1 MRQTPLLA
9 LAALAATLACTP
21 EKPDASRQAVVIAV
35 GEQSQLPVPVLKAT
49 RGRTADD
56 EVADLLFLRLATLK
70 AGGSTSGDSGFEP
83 ELARS
88 WTRRDSVTLVF
99 DLDPRARWHDG
110 KPVTAR
116 DVVFTLGLARDTA
129 FSPTLAG
136 LLSRIDSVAAEGDQ
150 RVVVHYREPYA
161 EQLYDAVYQVQPL
174 PSHLLAGMTK
184 DSMLHSAFVQHPVGD
199 GPYRWVRADGGTLIE
214 LAADD
219 GFFLGRPGIG
229 RVLFRSATDPDARLN
244 MLLSGEADVLA
255 AVVPPLA
262 NADRVTATGSLR
274 LVPVPSTT
282 LVYLLF
288 NTRDP
293 RDTTRPHPILSD
305 VKVRRAITLA
315 LDRPSIVRAVLGP
328 YGAVPYGPVSSLLW
342 VARITPKAGAQD
354 VAEARR
360 LLASAGWAD
369 ANGDGILDKRGR
381 PLRLSINVPAPSAA
395 RKAMAAL
402 VQEQLRQAGIQ
413 ADLAILDGPVHGERR
428 NAGRFDID
436 FSGASQD
443 PTPAGLPQSWSCHGG
458 SNVARYCDPA
468 VDSLMTKAIVSLDGS
483 ADLWRAA
490 IDRVEQ
496 DAPAVFLYSPIMVY
510 GVSTRLGGVD
520 IRPGAPWSRL
530 WRWTATR
537 AAPARDSARRDTAG
551 R

>member
-9 LAALAATLACTP
+9 LAALVAFGCAPDKSDAAGNTI
-21 EKPDASRQAVVIAV
+21 VIAV

-56 EVADLLFLRLATLK
+56 EVADLLFLRLASLK
-70 AGGSTSGDSGFEP
+70 SGGSTSGDSGFEP

-88 WTRRDSVTLVF
+88 WTRRDSVTLIF
-99 DLDPRARWHDG
+99 ELDPRARWHDG

-129 FSPTLAG
+129 ISPTLAG
-136 LLSRIDSVAAEGDQ
+136 LLSRIDSVAADGDE

-174 PSHLLAGMTK
+174 PAHLLAGMTK
-184 DSMLHSAFVQHPVGD
+184 DSMLHSAFVEHPVGD
-199 GPYRWVRADGGTLIE
+199 GPYRWVRSDGGALIE

-219 GFFLGRPGIG
+219 RFFLGRPAIG
-229 RVLFRSATDPDARLN
+229 RVLFRSASDPDARLN
-244 MLLSGEADVLA
+244 MLLSGEADVLP

-262 NADRVTATGSLR
+262 NADRVTATGTLR

-305 VKVRRAITLA
+305 VNVRRAITLA

-328 YGAVPYGPVSSLLW
+328 YGSVPYGPVSSLLW
-342 VARITPKAGAQD
+342 VSHVTPKAGGQD

-369 ANGDGILDKRGR
+369 ANGDGILEKRGR

-402 VQEQLRQAGIQ
+402 VQEQLRQVGVQ

-443 PTPAGLPQSWSCHGG
+443 PTPAGLPQSWSCRGG
-458 SNVARYCDPA
+458 SNVARYCDRA

-496 DAPAVFLYSPIMVY
+496 DAPAVFLYSPITVY
-510 GVSTRLGGVD
+510 GVSARLGDVD

-537 AAPARDSARRDTAG
+537 AATRRDTTG